1 MRYRI
6 THRTSYRYSS
16 PAYESFNEVRLQP
29 VTEEGQTCLDF
40 GLTIDPPASV
50 IAFRDYYGNAV
61 HDFSVPYL
69 HDELVVEATS
79 DVIVAAGIDEPLS
92 GPGLGEEDRSPH
104 LLTLAADEQF
114 ADDQIEFLTPST
126 YVGLGEVSLDFA
138 QSLLD
143 ADPAQT
149 AYAFLLRA
157 GEAVHQRL
165 TYQIG
170 ITTVHSTV
178 SEVLA
183 VGSGVCQD
191 FAHVLI
197 ALCRQVGLPARYVS
211 GYLGGEGEATASH
224 AWAEAFVPPYG
235 WIGFDATSGGR
246 CTGRHV
252 KIGVGRDYADVS
264 VMRGTYRG
272 GTSAA
277 LEVSVRTETLTGAR
291 ALVSMKG
298 AGGARGRGE
307 LIQYQSLGAIKQLQR
322 LRAMSQSLTAMAQS
336 IDQLSKAIEGGLP
349 GIPEPSSEQ
358 GAPHQQPQQQ
368 QQARARV
375 ESPE

>member
-1 MRYRI
+1 VRYRI
-6 THRTSYRYSS
+6 THRTSYNYSS
-16 PAYESFNEVRLQP
+16 PAWESFNEVRLQP

-79 DVIVAAGIDEPLS
+79 DVIVAAGIDEPLA
-92 GPGLGEEDRSPH
+92 GPGLDEDDVSPQ

-114 ADDQIEFLTPST
+114 IDDQIEFLTAST
-126 YVGLGEVSLDFA
+126 YVGLGEASREFA
-138 QSLLD
+138 QALVDEFPGQS
-143 ADPAQT
+143 
-149 AYAFLLRA
+149 AYSYFIRA
-157 GEAVHQRL
+157 GVAVHQRL

-170 ITTVHSTV
+170 ITTVHTTV

-224 AWAEAFVPPYG
+224 AWAEAFIPPYG
-235 WIGFDATSGGR
+235 WIGFDATSGLR

-272 GTSAA
+272 GTSAK
-277 LEVSVRTETLTGAR
+277 LEVTVRTETLTGGR
-291 ALVSMKG
+291 SLVSMKG

-307 LIQYQSLGAIKQLQR
+307 LIQYQSIGAIKQLQR
-322 LRAMSQSLTAMAQS
+322 LRAMSQSLTAMADT
-336 IDQLSKAIEGGLP
+336 IEQLSHDIEGGLAGMP
-349 GIPEPSSEQ
+349 GELPEQ

-368 QQARARV
+368 QQ
-375 ESPE
+375 SQ

>member
-6 THRTSYRYSS
+6 THRTSYRYSA

-29 VTEEGQTCLDF
+29 VTDEAQTCLDF

-69 HDELVVEATS
+69 HDQLTVEATS
-79 DVIVAAGIDEPLS
+79 DVIVAAGVDEPLA
-92 GPGLGEEDRSPH
+92 GPGADALDTSPP
-104 LLTLAADEQF
+104 LQALASDEQF
-114 ADDQIEFLTPST
+114 IDDQIEFLTPST
-126 YVGLGEVSLDFA
+126 YIGLGDVSREFA
-138 QSLLD
+138 EQLVAEDAGQS
-143 ADPAQT
+143 
-149 AYAFLLRA
+149 AYAFFVRA
-157 GEAVHQRL
+157 GEAVHRRL
-165 TYQIG
+165 IYQLG
-170 ITTVHSTV
+170 TTTVHSTV

-183 VGSGVCQD
+183 MGRGVCQD

-197 ALCRQVGLPARYVS
+197 ALARHAGLPARYVS
-211 GYLGGEGEATASH
+211 GYLGGEGEAAASH
-224 AWAEAFVPPYG
+224 AWAEAFIPPYG
-235 WIGFDATSGGR
+235 WVGFDATSGKR

-272 GTSAA
+272 GTSAE
-277 LEVSVRTETLTGAR
+277 LDVSVHTETLAGGRNT
-291 ALVSMKG
+291 VSMKG
-298 AGGARGRGE
+298 AGGARARGE
-307 LIQYQSLGAIKQLQR
+307 LIQYQSLGALKQLQR

-336 IDQLSKAIEGGLP
+336 IDQLSEVIEGELP
-349 GIPEPSSEQ
+349 GMIRESPEQ

-368 QQARARV
+368 QQVA
-375 ESPE
+375 PPK